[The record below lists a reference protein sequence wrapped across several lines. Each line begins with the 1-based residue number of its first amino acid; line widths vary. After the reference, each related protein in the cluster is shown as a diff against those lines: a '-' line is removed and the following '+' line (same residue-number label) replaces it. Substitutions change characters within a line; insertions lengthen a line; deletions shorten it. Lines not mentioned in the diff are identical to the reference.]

1 MIGLHLV
8 IAHFKKL
15 TEQNFF
21 YQRCLYNNALSLKY
35 QNWNIFED
43 QAYKKLMDFILRAKF
58 MTLELE
64 SKSLKEV
71 KYNNII
77 ERINSNLIYYMPKQ
91 S

>member
-1 MIGLHLV
+1 
-8 IAHFKKL
+8 
-15 TEQNFF
+15 
-21 YQRCLYNNALSLKY
+21 
-35 QNWNIFED
+35 
-43 QAYKKLMDFILRAKF
+43 MDFILRAKF